1 MPTIAVD
8 KEDLWERL
16 GKVYSAC
23 NYNSILLM
31 EGLLTQ
37 RTTATEEFDQ
47 LCFDYGLELDE
58 DVWSSRY
65 VTWWQFFLRIMT
77 KSASDNRRGGGGKE
91 TGITRWTTG
100 VCNHW
105 TLTNCICI
113 NIRPSN
119 WKLRYQQ
126 IGQHL
131 SNPSRY
137 ISYTIQDTTCC
148 V

>member
-65 VTWWQFFLRIMT
+65 VTW
-77 KSASDNRRGGGGKE
+77 
-91 TGITRWTTG
+91 
-100 VCNHW
+100 
-105 TLTNCICI
+105 
-113 NIRPSN
+113 
-119 WKLRYQQ
+119 
-126 IGQHL
+126 
-131 SNPSRY
+131 
-137 ISYTIQDTTCC
+137 
-148 V
+148 